1 MKYYGMLKTELKAL
15 ATRMMDETVKV
26 VSARPLSP
34 EEAIGKPDRTDY
46 PILKGKEVMVEAVFR
61 GARAHAFTDMP
72 GNFQGSLQEIMDL
85 DLRTNFERAVFIS
98 AFNAVMRDAGKVSN
112 TVHCRNSEPRSC
124 AEQLPAFVTEHF
136 GKPRIAFVG
145 YQPAM
150 IEKLSQSFMLRAV
163 DLDED
168 NIGANRFGLT
178 IEGPEN
184 TEDVL
189 TWGDVIL
196 ATGSTCVNG
205 TIISFLDKKPVVFY
219 GITVAGP
226 AALYGYHRFC
236 PCSG

>member
-1 MKYYGMLKTELKAL
+1 MEYYGKLKTELKDL
-15 ATRMMDETVKV
+15 AGRMMDEMVNV

-72 GNFQGSLQEIMDL
+72 GDFHGTLQEIMDL
-85 DLRTNFERAVFIS
+85 ALETNFERAVFI
-98 AFNAVMRDAGKVSN
+98 ATFNAVMRDAGKAAN
-112 TVHCRNSEPRSC
+112 TVHCRNSEPRQC
-124 AEQLPAFVTEHF
+124 AKQLPAFIADHF
-136 GKPRIAFVG
+136 GKPKISFVG
-145 YQPAM
+145 FQPAM
-150 IEKLSQSFMLRAV
+150 IEELSKTFQLRV
-163 DLDED
+163 IDLDED
-168 NIGANRFGLT
+168 NIGADRLGLL

-184 TEDVL
+184 TEEVL
-189 TWGDVIL
+189 SWGDIIL

-205 TIISFLDKKPVVFY
+205 TIVSFLNKRPVVFY

-226 AALYGYHRFC
+226 AALYGYQRFC